1 MLSSKEMS
9 SQVPDTDVKSQ
20 SSRHIPC
27 AVHKVVG
34 TFHVPSTWNLGRS
47 LTANGSAERT
57 CTFFGSGSSDFGFF
71 HSFRRV
77 KKLEKD
83 CEASC
88 RSCGRQSTLRAS
100 SSKCRF
106 CRCQARIAGFVGAR
120 HEWCYC
126 VESQA
131 IGKNSQG
138 CDLWLA
144 QPGWASDSIRLL
156 LACRLVHGLQPWTA
170 FDSQSDGSR

>member
-1 MLSSKEMS
+1 MCR
-9 SQVPDTDVKSQ
+9 PQ

-27 AVHKVVG
+27 AVH
-34 TFHVPSTWNLGRS
+34 
-47 LTANGSAERT
+47 
-57 CTFFGSGSSDFGFF
+57 
-71 HSFRRV
+71 
-77 KKLEKD
+77 LESWQKFD
-83 CEASC
+83 CERLGGAYLHLFSDRVRAILAFSIHFGELKNLKKTVKQVADRVGDNQ
-88 RSCGRQSTLRAS
+88 RSETPRPN
-100 SSKCRF
+100 
-106 CRCQARIAGFVGAR
+106 AGFVGAR

-156 LACRLVHGLQPWTA
+156 RACRLVHGLQPWTA